1 MDTVWNAILDLLT
14 TERVAGVVRA
24 LVIVVVGFTV
34 AGPVGR
40 AVDAVVARR
49 ATPQSAMLARRLVAY
64 AIYVVALLSALTEVG
79 FDLKILVGAAG
90 VLSVAIGFASQT
102 SASNLIS
109 GLFLVGERPFVVGDV
124 IRIGTTTG
132 EVISI
137 DLMSVKLRTYD
148 NLFVRIPNE
157 SVIKSEVTNIT
168 HFPIRRYD
176 LQVGV
181 AYRSDLRQVR
191 EILLEA
197 AAQNVACLDEPAPLV
212 IFQGY
217 GESSMNLQLSVW
229 AAREDVLDVRNNM
242 GEAVKEALDA
252 AGIEIP
258 FPHRTLY
265 AGVDSAPL
273 PVRVVEP
280 DIQA

>member
-1 MDTVWNAILDLLT
+1 METITAAVLDFLT
-14 TERVAGVVRA
+14 TDRVAGVLRA
-24 LVIVVVGFTV
+24 LLIVVVGFAV
-34 AGPVGR
+34 AGPLGR
-40 AVDAVVARR
+40 AVDAIVARR
-49 ATPQSAMLARRLVAY
+49 TTPQNAMIARRFVAY
-64 AIYVVALLSALTEVG
+64 SVYVVALLSALTEMG

-90 VLSVAIGFASQT
+90 VLTVALGFASQT

-132 EVISI
+132 EVVSI

-157 SVIKSEVTNIT
+157 SVIKSEVTNVS
-168 HFPIRRYD
+168 HFAIRRYD

-191 EILLEA
+191 EVLLE
-197 AAQNVACLDEPAPLV
+197 VAERNRGCLDEPPPLV

-217 GESSMNLQLSVW
+217 GESSMNVQFSVW
-229 AAREDVLDVRNNM
+229 AAREDFLELRNSI
-242 GEAVKEALDA
+242 GEEVKEAFDA

-265 AGVDSAPL
+265 AGADSAPM
-273 PVRVVEP
+273 PVRLVEP
-280 DIQA
+280 GA